1 MSKLDNKL
9 IEFFYRLELNRKT
22 INKKNK
28 NQNIVPNYVLKR
40 RIKFITN
47 GEVIFDSNDFKECG
61 IPISIQYSIK
71 QYGYPETI
79 KPNNKTPLIY
89 NITSKASSILPVGE
103 EKNCI

>member
-40 RIKFITN
+40 RIKIITN
-47 GEVIFDSNDFKECG
+47 SEVIFDSNDFKECG
-61 IPISIQYSIK
+61 IPISIQYF
-71 QYGYPETI
+71 
-79 KPNNKTPLIY
+79 NKTIRVSR
-89 NITSKASSILPVGE
+89 NDKA
-103 EKNCI
+103 K